1 MTSRPRAWMSW
12 SSGKDS
18 AYALHTV
25 RSAGNVEVTGLLT
38 SVNAATDRVVMH
50 EVRGGLLD
58 AQAAALGLPLYAV
71 ELPSPCSNDVYEH
84 RMGQAMAV
92 AAETGVRHMVFG
104 DLFLGDIRAYREQA
118 LEGTGIEALFPL
130 WGRPTAALATD
141 MLAAGVRAV
150 IACVDLAQA
159 PAGLIGRWY
168 DEQLL
173 GELPPGVDPCGE
185 RGEFHTFVVD
195 GPGFS
200 TALDVTVGEVVE
212 RDGFVF
218 ADIVPA

>member
-38 SVNAATDRVVMH
+38 TVNAATDRVVMH

-71 ELPSPCSNDVYEH
+71 ELPSPCSNDVHEH
-84 RMGQAMAV
+84 RMGQAMAM